1 MSKIPD
7 DLLQTVM
14 QMTGMS
20 RKEAEKELTKSMSE
34 MLNGNI
40 FKAQAPQK
48 KGKRGAKHVKCP
60 MIMNA
65 TPSANI

>member
-1 MSKIPD
+1 MSQIPE

-40 FKAQAPQK
+40 F
-48 KGKRGAKHVKCP
+48 
-60 MIMNA
+60 
-65 TPSANI
+65 